1 MAENPAEMSG
11 RWYARSLSD
20 VDREI
25 ARQASI
31 CNVQVLD
38 PGVIERVLKNDASV
52 CGSANPIAF
61 AKLRHTLMMH
71 YQIRDQAVVDIG
83 ETATRQVVEA
93 IVEGLRKTIGDR
105 LGGTPASKR

>member
-52 CGSANPIAF
+52 CGSKNELAF
-61 AKLRHTLMMH
+61 GKLRNVLMLH
-71 YQIRDQAVVDIG
+71 YKIREQAVGVLGEGVTAQVIADIVDD
-83 ETATRQVVEA
+83 
-93 IVEGLRKTIGDR
+93 LRRRLGDR
-105 LGGTPASKR
+105 LGKPAAS